1 MKNHIDLKEDFPFHI
16 RIAILITLVVFIL
29 AFQFVPK
36 TQTKPYKP
44 KRMHAIKVEKLPPQ
58 LKNIVEPPPPPKP
71 KLPVAA
77 AKDEKV
83 EAATIQKT
91 DFTGVERE
99 AKVDLN
105 VPDFVPYEI
114 APKVL
119 NLVQIEKSIE
129 YPDIAKKAGI
139 EGTVYLKV
147 LVWTDGTVKRV
158 KIIKSLYD
166 ALDNAAV
173 KAAYHL
179 RFKPALQ
186 RDKPVAVWVAIPFK
200 FSLTE

>member
-1 MKNHIDLKEDFPFHI
+1 MKNHIDLKEDFPLHI
-16 RIAILITLVVFIL
+16 RIAILITLVIFIL

-36 TQTKPYKP
+36 TQVKPYKP
-44 KRMHAIKVEKLPPQ
+44 KKIHAIRVEKLPPQ

-77 AKDEKV
+77 AKDEEV

-91 DFTGVERE
+91 DFTGVE
-99 AKVDLN
+99 KNTQVDLN
-105 VPDFVPYEI
+105 VPDFVPYEV

-119 NLVQIEKSIE
+119 NLQQIERTIE
-129 YPDIAKKAGI
+129 YPEIAKKAGI
-139 EGTVYLKV
+139 EGIVYLKV

-158 KIIKSLYD
+158 KIVKPLYD

-173 KAAYHL
+173 KAAYRL
-179 RFKPALQ
+179 KFKPALQ
-186 RDKPVAVWVAIPFK
+186 RDKPVAVWVALPFR